1 MTNSIP
7 GLLNDT
13 LNLVT
18 LARETALVMGK
29 NNQAQKLSP
38 VVEELRT
45 AVSTAKNPANVSTTE
60 SVSTST
66 ASNKADSYGIMAQS
80 DFQTLLNVAQNNSP
94 SERNIPTLDISER
107 NSIVK
112 AMAEG
117 NMPDVDIARQLGMT
131 RDEVKLVL
139 NIGKASTANVEVPK

>member
-13 LNLVT
+13 LNLVS

-29 NNQAQKLSP
+29 NSQAQKLTP
-38 VVEELRT
+38 VVNELRSVVT
-45 AVSTAKNPANVSTTE
+45 TSQNPETITE
-60 SVSTST
+60 PTGT
-66 ASNKADSYGIMAQS
+66 MAQS
-80 DFQTLLNVAQNNSP
+80 DFQTLLSAAKNTTP
-94 SERNIPTLDISER
+94 SERSIPSFAISER
-107 NSIVK
+107 NLIVK

-131 RDEVKLVL
+131 RDEVRLVL
-139 NIGKASTANVEVPK
+139 NIGQASSSNNEVKL